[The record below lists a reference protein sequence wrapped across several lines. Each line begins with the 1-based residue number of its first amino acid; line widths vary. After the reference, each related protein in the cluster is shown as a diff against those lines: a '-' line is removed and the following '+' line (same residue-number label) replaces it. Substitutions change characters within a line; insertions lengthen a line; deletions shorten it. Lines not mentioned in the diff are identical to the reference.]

1 MRRLLTLVF
10 LAAVAVPAAAQETPR
25 PPRPP
30 RDTVERDFGY
40 GFGPDNMVFTIGRRG
55 RLGVVVDLSADP
67 ARDSIGARI
76 TGVTPGGAADKAGV
90 RTGDIVVQINGTK
103 LAGAGGADRQNNEDE
118 NNDASRPGRRLVE
131 LASRLHTGDTVHLD
145 LRRDG
150 RPLSLT
156 LVAGS
161 SGMEGMVRSLTLS
174 PSRQPLMVEPFG
186 ERPRI
191 TAPSMTLM
199 FDRTPFANLEL
210 VKMNPGLGEYFGT
223 SEGILVVSAPGDSA
237 LGLRAGDVILSI
249 GGRKP
254 TSPSHAFR
262 ILGTYDPGETVNFEL
277 MRAKRHVNIS
287 GKMPERGAWRALPN
301 SYEDFD
307 ELLQPGWEGN
317 SLDLLRGWTGIELP
331 KMQSMPEFQ
340 LFKTPEPRIK
350 TISVKHR
357 TVAT

>member
-25 PPRPP
+25 PARPPRPP
-30 RDTVERDFGY
+30 RDTVERGFGY
-40 GFGPDNMVFTIGRRG
+40 EFGPDNMMFTIGRRG

-161 SGMEGMVRSLTLS
+161 SGMENMVRSLTLS
-174 PSRQPLMVEPFG
+174 PSRQPLVVEPFG
-186 ERPRI
+186 EARI
-191 TAPSMTLM
+191 TAPSMNLL
-199 FDRTPFANLEL
+199 FDRAPFANLEL
-210 VKMNPGLGEYFGT
+210 VKMNPGLAEYFGT

-249 GGRKP
+249 GDRKP
-254 TSPSHAFR
+254 NSPSHAFR
-262 ILGTYDPGETVNFEL
+262 ILSTYDAGETVSFEL
-277 MRAKRHVNIS
+277 MRMKRHITVS
-287 GKMPERGAWRALPN
+287 GKMPERRGWRAMPDMLEYN
-301 SYEDFD
+301 Q
-307 ELLQPGWEGN
+307 LVQPGWDQLELRDW
-317 SLDLLRGWTGIELP
+317 SEWPQLLRLPEPQLLKELP
-331 KMQSMPEFQ
+331 RQELIRVVPSKH
-340 LFKTPEPRIK
+340 KTVS
-350 TISVKHR
+350 T
-357 TVAT
+357 